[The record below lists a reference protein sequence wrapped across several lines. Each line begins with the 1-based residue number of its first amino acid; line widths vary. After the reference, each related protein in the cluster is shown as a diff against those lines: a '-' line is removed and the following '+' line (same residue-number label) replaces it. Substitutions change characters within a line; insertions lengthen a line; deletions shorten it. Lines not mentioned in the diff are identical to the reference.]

1 MRVVLIFLFLGFI
14 SCKPKVDKKTSN
26 DLFVDTL
33 SIKQNNEV
41 LPENFDE
48 FFEKFKSDT
57 IFQIQRIDKPVS
69 VIISDEETEEE
80 EKQEI
85 KYVSFNQ
92 KDWDVKIQFN
102 IVKVSK
108 DTVNVILEGK
118 DTGVH
123 IEHLFAKRSDK
134 WHLFQIKN
142 LSD

>member
-1 MRVVLIFLFLGFI
+1 MRVVILMLFFSFI
-14 SCKPKVDKKTSN
+14 SCKPKVDQKISN
-26 DLFVDTL
+26 GLSVDTL
-33 SIKQNNEV
+33 SLKLNNEV
-41 LPENFDE
+41 LPENFDD

-57 IFQIQRIDKPVS
+57 IFQIQRIDKPLS

-108 DTVNVILEGK
+108 DTMNVILEGK

-142 LSD
+142 FSD

>member
-1 MRVVLIFLFLGFI
+1 MRIVIIMLFFTFI
-14 SCKPKVDKKTSN
+14 SCKPKTDKKVSN
-26 DLFVDTL
+26 DLSVDTL
-33 SIKQNNEV
+33 SLKLNNET
-41 LPENFDE
+41 LS
-48 FFEKFKSDT
+48 EKFDDFLEKFNSDT
-57 IFQIQRIDKPVS
+57 TFQIQRIDKPIS

-80 EKQEI
+80 EMQEI

-102 IVKVSK
+102 IIKVSK
-108 DTVNVILEGK
+108 DTMNVILEGN